1 MLNRMVPT
9 PTRIF
14 TIRGEIDKTFFVF
27 FFKFLDFFQ
36 KPSKKVGKIKNP
48 AWAAIPPRK
57 YIQC

>member
-27 FFKFLDFFQ
+27 FFEIFRFFQ
-36 KPSKKVGKIKNP
+36 KPSKKVGKRKNP
-48 AWAAIPPRK
+48 A
-57 YIQC
+57 